1 MANYNSDYTGAQIDS
16 AVSRANS
23 TDVTAGTIAASK
35 AVVVD
40 SNKDITGFRH
50 ITATGTVTA
59 ANVSLTGNVDL
70 GDASG
75 DTVTITGS
83 IDSNLIP
90 ATDDTYDIGSA
101 TYAWQDLYLEGDIT
115 FSDAGTLSTTAG
127 DLTINAGSG
136 EIQFGN
142 ENLTTTGTI
151 DSGSQAVTGNV
162 VASGTVS
169 AEQLTSSDDLTV
181 SGLATIGETLGVT
194 GVATFTAQSVH
205 NG

>member
-70 GDASG
+70 G
-75 DTVTITGS
+75 GS
-83 IDSNLIP
+83 P
-90 ATDDTYDIGSA
+90 FDI
-101 TYAWQDLYLEGDIT
+101 
-115 FSDAGTLSTTAG
+115 
-127 DLTINAGSG
+127 
-136 EIQFGN
+136 N
-142 ENLTTTGTI
+142 E
-151 DSGSQAVTGNV
+151 D
-162 VASGTVS
+162 GTV
-169 AEQLTSSDDLTV
+169 DVRDLV
-181 SGLATIGETLGVT
+181 KFNNILKDFDLIAPP
-194 GVATFTAQSVH
+194 TAME
-205 NG
+205 

>member
-16 AVSRANS
+16 AISRANS

-50 ITATGTVTA
+50 IVATGNVTA
-59 ANVSLTGNVDL
+59 ANIILSGNVDL

-101 TYAWQDLYLEGDIT
+101 
-115 FSDAGTLSTTAG
+115 S
-127 DLTINAGSG
+127 NA
-136 EIQFGN
+136 
-142 ENLTTTGTI
+142 
-151 DSGSQAVTGNV
+151 
-162 VASGTVS
+162 
-169 AEQLTSSDDLTV
+169 
-181 SGLATIGETLGVT
+181 
-194 GVATFTAQSVH
+194 
-205 NG
+205 

>member
-23 TDVTAGTIAASK
+23 SDVTAGTVAASK

-90 ATDDTYDIGSA
+90 AADDTYDIGSSS
-101 TYAWQDLYLEGDIT
+101 YAWQDLYLEGDLY
-115 FSDAGTLSTTAG
+115 FSDAT
-127 DLTINAGSG
+127 
-136 EIQFGN
+136 EI
-142 ENLTTTGTI
+142 
-151 DSGSQAVTGNV
+151 D
-162 VASGTVS
+162 VASGN
-169 AEQLTSSDDLTV
+169 LTFDVAGDIEFNADGGDISFKDSSIT
-181 SGLATIGETLGVT
+181 
-194 GVATFTAQSVH
+194 
-205 NG
+205 

>member
-1 MANYNSDYTGAQIDS
+1 MANYNSDYTGVQIDS

-23 TDVTAGTIAASK
+23 TDVTAGTVAASK

-40 SNKDITGFRH
+40 SNKDITGFRN

-90 ATDDTYDIGSA
+90 AADDTYDIGSSS
-101 TYAWQDLYLEGDIT
+101 YAWQDLFLEGDVYFSDATEIDVASGNLTFDVAGDVEINADGGDIT
-115 FSDAGTLSTTAG
+115 FKDAS
-127 DLTINAGSG
+127 SG
-136 EIQFGN
+136 
-142 ENLTTTGTI
+142 
-151 DSGSQAVTGNV
+151 
-162 VASGTVS
+162 
-169 AEQLTSSDDLTV
+169 
-181 SGLATIGETLGVT
+181 
-194 GVATFTAQSVH
+194 H
-205 NG
+205 